1 MAIEVYPF
9 TKFSWRS
16 KEIARKWEPLRR
28 RIYGATSFAEYE
40 MVRRGYRSCDVYDFG
55 QSNMMSALKRV
66 AQHGLIFIPILI
78 SKKYGG
84 YGHRH
89 YITDKFTE
97 DAFIYGGVAR
107 NKEDAV
113 KFHDAGVPSTS
124 ERIRQWKPDEMNPNG
139 IDHDVTGELLGY
151 PKCDRKFFQ
160 ETWLRDGC
168 LDPMYEMALNTENH
182 EIVKEGQVK
191 VGGDAMLNRLI
202 RYWGYNIIPFF
213 PHSFDC
219 PEAAKFADVFFEL
232 MREYDEDA
240 SQACYAVLD
249 MPMVWS
255 MSNCITEIQHP
266 LFWGSANGY
275 YRKDKIVVEWF
286 PS

>member
-1 MAIEVYPF
+1 MAIEIYPF

-16 KEIARKWEPLRR
+16 KKIAEKWEPLRR
-28 RIYGATSFAEYE
+28 RIYGATGFAEYE
-40 MVRRGYRSCDVYDFG
+40 MVRRGHRACDVYDFG
-55 QSNMMSALKRV
+55 TGNILSALRRV
-66 AQHGLIFIPILI
+66 AAHGLIFIPILI

-89 YITDKFTE
+89 YIVDKFT
-97 DAFIYGGVAR
+97 DDTFIYGGIAR

-113 KFHDAGVPSTS
+113 KFHDAGTPDLSQRINQWGPS
-124 ERIRQWKPDEMNPNG
+124 EMNPKG
-139 IDHDVTGELLGY
+139 IDHDVTGKLLGY
-151 PKCDRKFFQ
+151 PECDRRFFQ

-168 LDPMYEMALNTENH
+168 LDPMYEMAVNTENH
-182 EIVKEGQVK
+182 EAVSPNHIK
-191 VGGDAMLNRLI
+191 VSGDPMLNRLI

-219 PEAAKFADVFFEL
+219 PEAAKFADIFFEL

-255 MSNCITEIQHP
+255 LSNCIIEIQHP
-266 LFWGSANGY
+266 LFIGSANGY
-275 YRKDKIVVEWF
+275 YRKDKITVEWF